1 MHLQLGDI
9 FELTSR
15 VKAAIPSTSEAA
27 LPTHRASTSN
37 NVPPKGKGKGKGK
50 GVGKGCSGSS
60 GPPVN
65 KRRRAVPTPPPS
77 DTDSSDIEDEEARLH
92 EVATQG
98 ILVKNKRGYTTYPAY
113 LFDIPPRRLRT
124 DNLKEKAHDC

>member
-1 MHLQLGDI
+1 MPGDKSPVHELDLDPDSSEEDAPPVGDI

-77 DTDSSDIEDEEARLH
+77 DTDL
-92 EVATQG
+92 
-98 ILVKNKRGYTTYPAY
+98 
-113 LFDIPPRRLRT
+113 
-124 DNLKEKAHDC
+124 